1 MALPVKGHLLI
12 DFLLVLST
20 ITDVGA
26 FLYDADWCSKFPEY
40 KDIINLAHVENCLS
54 IDQVFAKL
62 KLLGDKSHWCLF
74 HGIDQLGDRYGVSIY
89 TPEDC
94 QCNGTNSLLNYISGV
109 RDGSNDMKDR
119 CLSQPHYKALFD
131 QFFVDNNNRAPA
143 CRSHHSVWFDLS
155 HIDNDCTHDLIYH
168 VTYSFDHHPSRC
180 VCKQSVQYRDPNNCL
195 QFHSYQEL
203 MKLYDTNL
211 CSSKNSQWN
220 LLNDLEIR
228 SPDCRKKIITELA
241 QHFHNYPSV
250 GACQCSPVKNI
261 SNDEPVLNDDKRDQC
276 SNVQH
281 SRYSHLRQELFQG
294 ASGAG
299 CATHFHLWQQLQN
312 IQQSHGYD
320 CTMDMIHRSA
330 NKYPSAESD
339 PCKCEDQHR
348 ISTTTTTTT
357 ASPVS
362 STTQHISTTSTTTAP
377 PVPHNTQHISTTS
390 TTTAPPIPHN
400 TQNISTTSTT
410 TAPPVPHNRY
420 RCRKYDLIADIAI
433 GNHVHTNNSTPC
445 ESKIS
450 GTNEDLVISLCNM
463 TSVEKWSRGA
473 QVMSNCGVIPHYS
486 PVATFSLAGKY
497 QVLDGQ
503 SGVFLECI
511 PDGFKMVIQSCDG
524 GPQIIHVSTTGVFN
538 NNATIY
544 YAVV

>member
-281 SRYSHLRQELFQG
+281 SSYSHLRQELFQG

-339 PCKCEDQHR
+339 PCKCEDQQR

-362 STTQHISTTSTTTAP
+362 STRSLPTTTRA
-377 PVPHNTQHISTTS
+377 
-390 TTTAPPIPHN
+390 TTAASFSTHKFLCQKIGLILDI
-400 TQNISTTSTT
+400 TANI
-410 TAPPVPHNRY
+410 
-420 RCRKYDLIADIAI
+420 
-433 GNHVHTNNSTPC
+433 HVHATGSTPC
-445 ESKIS
+445 ESKMS
-450 GTNEDLVISLCNM
+450 GTNENLVLTLCNV
-463 TSVEKWSRGA
+463 TSLDTWSRGLH
-473 QVMSNCGVIPHYS
+473 VISNCDSIPSYS
-486 PVATFSLAGKY
+486 PIATFSPTGRYMPQEA
-497 QVLDGQ
+497 Q
-503 SGVFLECI
+503 SGVFLGCI
-511 PDGFKMVIQSCDG
+511 SEGFKMAIQPCDG
-524 GPQIIHVSTTGVFN
+524 APQIIHVETTGVFN
-538 NNATIY
+538 NNASIY
-544 YAVV
+544 YTVV